1 MKKCSDYHEFSPL
14 CLMCDIPKKVPC
26 MKVLCPDCQNSV
38 GNFVEETIH
47 GGGGTTARYKCEQCG
62 YEWEVEY

>member
-47 GGGGTTARYKCEQCG
+47 GGWRYYCSL
-62 YEWEVEY
+62 